1 MTLPGRPPLYKYF
14 MKQAVFEGWNDTTR
28 EGWEKQ
34 MRENNTLKNILLV
47 VPALH
52 QGGFEKVCVM
62 TARLLQP
69 HFQVTIAVFDGS
81 DLIFDVTGLDVVDL
95 KLPSSPGRIGKI
107 LNVFKRAGKLK
118 KLKTALRI
126 DLAYGFGPTAN
137 LSNVMGKSREI
148 IYSGMRSYLDLLD
161 LRRLQFYAVKSDRL
175 ICCSALIA
183 GEIARRFPEKPVSV
197 LYNPY
202 NLGEICKKAGEDR
215 EKLPWESRNGEN
227 IPLLVSMGRED
238 DVKGYWHLIKA
249 FAEIKRRGYPAH
261 LMIIGEGTFQEYKKL
276 AEDLGVLQDVFFTGV
291 RRNPYPYLKEADIYV
306 LSSLNEGFPNALVE
320 AMALS
325 VPVIA
330 TNCKS
335 GPAEIL
341 LKEYREVSLKNYMDA
356 DYGILLPEPGREKNL
371 DPGVLEQEEI
381 IMAEAVISFLRDSE
395 RGKYYGEQARFRAA
409 EFSDTAYA
417 EKLSKMMQED
427 CKV

>member
-1 MTLPGRPPLYKYF
+1 MRIEFGEGRKTQ
-14 MKQAVFEGWNDTTR
+14 MK
-28 EGWEKQ
+28 
-34 MRENNTLKNILLV
+34 ENNTSKNILLV

-69 HFQVTIAVFDGS
+69 YFGVTIAVFDGR

-95 KLPSSPGRIGKI
+95 KIPSSPGRIGKI
-107 LNVFKRAGKLK
+107 LNVFRRARKLK
-118 KLKTALRI
+118 KLKKDLKI

-137 LSNVMGKSREI
+137 LSNVMGKGREI
-148 IYSGMRSYLDLLD
+148 IYCGMRSYLDLLD
-161 LRRLQFYAVKSDRL
+161 VRRMQFYAAKSDRL
-175 ICCSALIA
+175 VCCSALIA
-183 GEIARRFPEKPVSV
+183 GEISKRFPEKQVSV

-202 NLGEICKKAGEDR
+202 NLEEIRKKAEKGH
-215 EKLPWESRNGEN
+215 EKLPWENGEWDK
-227 IPLLVSMGRED
+227 IPLIVSMGRED
-238 DVKGYWHLIKA
+238 DVKGFWHLIKA
-249 FAEIKRRGYPAH
+249 FAEIKRKGYPAH

-291 RRNPYPYLKEADIYV
+291 LKNPYPYLKEADIYL

-325 VPVIA
+325 VPVLA

-341 LKEYREVSLKNYMDA
+341 LKEYRELTLKNYMDA

-371 DPGVLEQEEI
+371 DAGVLEQEEI
-381 IMAEAVISFLRDSE
+381 IMAEAVISFLRDME
-395 RGKYYGEQARFRAA
+395 RCEKYGKRARLRAA

-427 CKV
+427 CRV

>member
-1 MTLPGRPPLYKYF
+1 
-14 MKQAVFEGWNDTTR
+14 MKEGCAT
-28 EGWEKQ
+28 
-34 MRENNTLKNILLV
+34 KNILLV
-47 VPALH
+47 TPMLD
-52 QGGFEKVCVM
+52 QGGLEKVCVM

-69 HFQVTIAVFDGS
+69 YFRVTIAVFDGRG
-81 DLIFDVTGLDVVDL
+81 IIYDVTGLDVVDL

-107 LNVFKRAGKLK
+107 LNVFRRAGKLK
-118 KLKTALRI
+118 KLKKDRKI
-126 DLAYGFGPTAN
+126 DIAYGFGPTAN
-137 LSNVMGKSREI
+137 LSNVAGRGREI

-161 LRRLQFYAVKSDRL
+161 VRRMQFYAAKSDRL
-175 ICCSALIA
+175 VCCSALIA
-183 GEIARRFPEKPVSV
+183 REVSRRFPSKQVSV

-202 NLGEICKKAGEDR
+202 NLEDIRKRAGESR
-215 EKLPWESRNGEN
+215 ARLPWEEDTGNQ
-227 IPLLVSMGRED
+227 IPLIVSMGREN
-238 DVKGYWHLIKA
+238 DVKGFWHLIKA
-249 FAEIKRRGYPAH
+249 FAEVRRKGYPVH

-291 RRNPYPYLKEADIYV
+291 LKNPYPYLREADIYV

-325 VPVIA
+325 VPVLA

-341 LKEYREVSLKNYMDA
+341 LEEYREMTLKNYMDA

-371 DPGVLEQEEI
+371 DSGVLEQEEVV
-381 IMAEAVISFLRDSE
+381 MAEAIISLLGDRE
-395 RGKYYGEQARFRAA
+395 RCEHYRKQARLRAA
-409 EFSDTAYA
+409 EFSDTVYV

-427 CKV
+427 CRV